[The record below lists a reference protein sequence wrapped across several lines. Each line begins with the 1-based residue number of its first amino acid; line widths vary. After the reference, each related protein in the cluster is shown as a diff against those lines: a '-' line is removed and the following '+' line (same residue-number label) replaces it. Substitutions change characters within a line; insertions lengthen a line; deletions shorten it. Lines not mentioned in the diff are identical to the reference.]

1 MKTFVEIKFDN
12 SKHNEYYL
20 YNGKKKIFEFG
31 LPLSDFISVNI
42 KERYNNII
50 ESSSNIDKD
59 LKSLFETRDTFI
71 CNLFYGAEYKRLI
84 QDSSLNRKEKERK
97 INILL
102 DDIANKQLTF
112 STIIDFSFLYN
123 VDKHKYNRMID
134 KFIFV
139 CNKLNYPIRQPIYT
153 YSALNIDVKDVINI
167 KGVDF
172 EILDKEYLDFK
183 INNRVLN
190 HYDEIASYSCE
201 NIDEFFAICMIT
213 IYNEKYIIS
222 KCQNCNKYFVP
233 YRKND
238 AIYCDRISPQK
249 DNKTCKEYA
258 SKRPKGVLELYRKI
272 YMKKFARVNR
282 NKDNFTY
289 KNDFETWKETAEKLK
304 SDYKKGIVSDE
315 TFEKWLI
322 DSDK

>member
-1 MKTFVEIKFDN
+1 MKTLVEIKFDN
-12 SKHNEYYL
+12 SKHNEYYF
-20 YNGKKKIFEFG
+20 YNSKKKIFEFG
-31 LPLSDFISVNI
+31 LPLSDFISLNI

-50 ESSSNIDKD
+50 KNSSNIDKD
-59 LKSLFETRDTFI
+59 LESLFETKDTFI
-71 CNLFYGAEYKRLI
+71 CNLFYGTDYKKLL
-84 QDSSLNRKEKERK
+84 QDSSLDKKEKEKK

-102 DDIANKQLTF
+102 DEITKKQLTF

-123 VDKHKYNRMID
+123 ADKHKYDRMID
-134 KFIFV
+134 KFIFI
-139 CNKLNYPIRQPIYT
+139 CNKLNYPIMQPKYT
-153 YSALNIDVKDVINI
+153 YSSNIDIKNVIDVKDVN
-167 KGVDF
+167 F
-172 EILDKEYLDFK
+172 ETLDKEYLEFK

-190 HYDEIASYSCE
+190 HYDGISSYTFE
-201 NIDEFFAICMIT
+201 NIDEFFSICMIT
-213 IYNEKYIIS
+213 IYSEKYIIS

-282 NKDNFTY
+282 NKDNYTL
-289 KNDFETWKETAEKLK
+289 KNEFETWKSQVEKLK
-304 SDYKKGIVSDE
+304 AEYSAGTLSADD
-315 TFEKWLI
+315 FEKWLI
-322 DSDK
+322 ENGK

>member
-1 MKTFVEIKFDN
+1 METLIEIKFDT

-20 YNGKKKIFEFG
+20 YNNKKSTFEFG

-42 KERYNNII
+42 KERYNNIVNN
-50 ESSSNIDKD
+50 SSKD
-59 LKSLFETRDTFI
+59 LESLFETKDTFI
-71 CNLFYGAEYKRLI
+71 CNLFYGTDYKNIL
-84 QDSSLNRKEKERK
+84 QDSSLNTKEKELK
-97 INILL
+97 IKTLL
-102 DDIANKQLTF
+102 DDIERKQLIF

-123 VDKHKYNRMID
+123 ANQHKYDRMID
-134 KFIFV
+134 KFIFI
-139 CNKLNYPIRQPIYT
+139 CNKLNYPIMQPRYT
-153 YSALNIDVKDVINI
+153 YSISNLDNQDTITIKDI
-167 KGVDF
+167 DF
-172 EILDKEYLDFK
+172 ETLDKEYLDFK

-190 HYDEIASYSCE
+190 HYDGISSYSCE
-201 NIDEFFAICMIT
+201 NIDEFFSICMIT
-213 IYNEKYIIS
+213 IYQESYIIS

-282 NKDNFTY
+282 NKDNYTL
-289 KNDFETWKETAEKLK
+289 KNDFEIWKSQVEKLK
-304 SDYKKGIVSDE
+304 ADYNKGTLSADD
-315 TFEKWLI
+315 FEKWLMENG
-322 DSDK
+322 K